1 MCCAMDW
8 SKLGVHWSSGCIGFV
23 AVVRCIGLVVVAVA
37 VVVVVLSEV
46 VAVVVGCSES
56 VASK

>member
-37 VVVVVLSEV
+37 VAVA
-46 VAVVVGCSES
+46 VAVVLVLSR
-56 VASK
+56 VL